1 MTRRSAQ
8 SGRAE
13 PSAPRQALR
22 CARSGAVAR
31 LTLPILAMLVWT
43 AAAPAPPARAA
54 TAPPPSLENEVE
66 AEYAR
71 AAVTL
76 DGEVLF
82 HVRGVLAYPA
92 EKRAQTIAGRIQA
105 IAADR
110 SVPVEALRIVQ
121 TEHGADILAGDRFL
135 MTLIEPDTREL
146 GVAGTYMAEAVR
158 RRIAEAITAYRNERT
173 PRALVMMTA
182 YASGASLV
190 AGLLLLGVRRAFRWL
205 EGFSER
211 RFRARIEG
219 LEAQAFR
226 LVQARQ
232 ILAGV
237 HGLYVFLRV
246 LSYAAIGY
254 AYLHLV
260 LELYPWSRPL
270 ARRLSSLVLGPLGS
284 MASAVLD
291 AVPNLIFIAILALV
305 TRYLLKLVRL
315 LFAGVASGNITL
327 AKFEREWAWP
337 TYRIVR
343 FVAVAFAV
351 VVAYPYIPGS
361 QSPAFQGVSIFIGVI
376 FSLGSS
382 SFIAN
387 LIAGY
392 SMTYR
397 RAFRVGDR
405 IQVGEVS
412 GDVTETGLMVTRVRT
427 VKNEEVVVPNSTIL
441 NSHIVNY
448 SAFAAK
454 GGLILHTTVGIGYE
468 TPWRQVEA
476 MLLLAAERTPGL
488 LREPRPFVLQKALGD
503 FCVTYEINAYCVDAQ
518 AMAPL
523 YAELHRNILD
533 VFNEYNVQIMTPAY
547 EGDPEQPKV
556 VPKGQWFASPARPPE
571 APAGDRA

>member
-1 MTRRSAQ
+1 M
-8 SGRAE
+8 
-13 PSAPRQALR
+13 
-22 CARSGAVAR
+22 AR
-31 LTLPILAMLVWT
+31 LALSILAMLVWT
-43 AAAPAPPARAA
+43 AAAPTPAAGAA
-54 TAPPPSLENEVE
+54 GASPPPSE
-66 AEYAR
+66 AEKETEYAR
-71 AAVTL
+71 AVVTL
-76 DGEVLF
+76 DGEALF
-82 HVRGVLAYPA
+82 PVRGVMAFPA
-92 EKRAQTIAGRIQA
+92 EKRAQAISGRIRA

-110 SVPVEALRIVQ
+110 SVPVDALRVVE
-121 TEHGADILAGDRFL
+121 TEHGSDILAGDRFI
-135 MTLIEPDTREL
+135 MTLIEADIGE
-146 GVAGTYMAEAVR
+146 AGFARTYMVQAVR
-158 RRIAEAITAYRNERT
+158 RRIADAIAAYRAERT
-173 PRALVMMTA
+173 PRALVATTA
-182 YASGASLV
+182 YALGASLV
-190 AGLLLLGVRRAFRWL
+190 AGLLLLAVRRAFRWL
-205 EGFSER
+205 EDSSER

-219 LEAQAFR
+219 LEAQSFR
-226 LVQARQ
+226 LLQARQ

-237 HGLYVFLRV
+237 HGLYVFLRI

-254 AYLHLV
+254 ASLHAV

-270 ARRLSSLVLGPLGS
+270 ARRLSSLILGPLGS

-291 AVPNLIFIAILALV
+291 AVPNLIFIAILSLV

-315 LFAGVASGNITL
+315 LFAGIASGNIVL
-327 AKFEREWAWP
+327 AKFDRDWAWP

-343 FVAVAFAV
+343 FVAIAFAV

-405 IQVGEVS
+405 IQVGDVT

-448 SAFAAK
+448 SSFGQR

-503 FCVTYEINAYCVDAQ
+503 FCVTYEINASCTDVQ
-518 AMAPL
+518 AMASL

-533 VFNEYNVQIMTPAY
+533 LFNEYNVQIMTPAY

-556 VPKGQWFASPARPPE
+556 VPKDQWFASPARPPE
-571 APAGDRA
+571 AVTGDA